1 MPHRANRTFV
11 TNSDAL
17 TAWTP
22 VARERLVEA
31 ARTYRA
37 TVTVADL
44 ADAVQAATGI
54 RADTPADTW
63 IGKLLDRV
71 ARDAASRDEPPLASL
86 CITPDDSDARS
97 AERLLCYRAYA
108 DDLPADGGVAAPV
121 LRASLP
127 RRRAAAAPRAERR
140 PATPVNQLREV
151 TCPNCW
157 MIVPA
162 RETCSSCGE
171 PLPTS

>member
-17 TAWTP
+17 TAWAP
-22 VARERLVEA
+22 VARERLLDA

-37 TVTVADL
+37 TVSVADL
-44 ADAVQAATGI
+44 ADAVQEATGI
-54 RADTPADTW
+54 RADSPAETW

-71 ARDAASRDEPPLASL
+71 ARDSANRDEPPLAAL
-86 CITPDDSDARS
+86 CITADDTDVRS
-97 AERLLCYRAYA
+97 TERLLCYRAYA
-108 DDLPADGGVAAPV
+108 DDLPSDGGVAAPV
-121 LRASLP
+121 VRASLP
-127 RRRAAAAPRAERR
+127 RRRAAAPRVERR
-140 PATPVNQLREV
+140 PVTPQNQLREV
-151 TCPNCW
+151 TCTNCW
-157 MIVPA
+157 MIVAA